1 MHIVITCRIQLGGF
15 PRTSPYPGTSPNA
28 KRDRHQ
34 GLPFPSWHFVH
45 FIGKDFLGREVRRPV
60 RLHHPIVLY
69 IYRYT
74 RVRSEN
80 QYAPSSCFFCTW
92 VHNILG
98 LSLPPAS
105 MHACFLLRCG
115 RGVYRHHWSSS
126 RSPKLFGPEPS
137 AGL

>member
-1 MHIVITCRIQLGGF
+1 MITCRIQLGGF
-15 PRTSPYPGTSPNA
+15 QRTSPYPGTSPNA

-80 QYAPSSCFFCTW
+80 QYAPSSCFLH
-92 VHNILG
+92 VGSKH
-98 LSLPPAS
+98 
-105 MHACFLLRCG
+105 
-115 RGVYRHHWSSS
+115 S
-126 RSPKLFGPEPS
+126 RPEPS
-137 AGL
+137 AGLNACLFSASLWSESLPPPLELFSFAETLWVLSLPPACS